1 MTNYEQLIKPTST
14 GRNAHRASWQVYV
27 GEKGKALDPTD
38 LTRWHRLGRPT
49 AVPDFNKASNPLQIK
64 AGLPTGLI
72 LNIPTDEAPEMSF
85 SFDIFGLQ
93 AMQMAMATDVAIIKN
108 DSLTGQTTVAS
119 GGTKTSATLTSA
131 SDFEPGDLAI
141 VDLSHATYGGFPEMT
156 IITKVTGNVVE
167 FEPLPLAPAN
177 SATFKKVAGLT
188 TGTDKDD
195 TGLVLADTLTQ
206 NYPRYQ
212 LLVVAN
218 MPSSDGTFRH
228 HIPEFEITGGNKPNF
243 NDPLATLTFTGTP
256 ILQDPETFT
265 LLDGTTSDR
274 AYYMKSYWIP
284 KESA

>member
-1 MTNYEQLIKPTST
+1 MTNFQQMIKPTT
-14 GRNAHRASWQVYV
+14 AGKNAHRASYQIYV
-27 GEKGKALDPTD
+27 GEKGKPLDPTN
-38 LTRWHRLGRPT
+38 LTYWHRLGRPT
-49 AVPDFNKASNPLQIK
+49 ALPDFSKNSNPLQIK

-85 SFDIFGLQ
+85 TLDIFGLQ

-108 DSLTGQTTVAS
+108 YATGGQTTVAS

-131 SDFEPGDLAI
+131 TGIAVGDMVI

-177 SATFKKVAGLT
+177 SATFKKVAGEV
-188 TGTDKDD
+188 TGTSSSN
-195 TGLVLADTLTQ
+195 TGLVMPDTLTQ
-206 NYPRYQ
+206 NYPRVQ
-212 LLVVAN
+212 LLIVAN
-218 MPSSDGTFRH
+218 LPSSSSTVRH

-243 NDPLATLTFTGTP
+243 NDQLATITFSGTP
-256 ILQDPETFT
+256 ILQDAQTFT
-265 LLDGTTSDR
+265 LLDGTTEERSF
-274 AYYMKSYWIP
+274 YMKSYWIP